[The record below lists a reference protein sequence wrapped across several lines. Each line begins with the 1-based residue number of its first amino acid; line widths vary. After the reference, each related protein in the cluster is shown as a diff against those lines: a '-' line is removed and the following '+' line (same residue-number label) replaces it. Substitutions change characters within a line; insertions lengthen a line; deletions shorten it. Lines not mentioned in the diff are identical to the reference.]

1 MKLRLACILGIVALA
16 VGGTL
21 SAQSQPVQRVESSIT
36 GTVVSSSSTSL
47 VIRDES
53 GVEQTFDVDTSS
65 TVPSGLM
72 SGSRIT
78 VRFHNMDGG
87 RRHVASVTTTDAGAP
102 STPTA
107 TEPVA
112 AEPTAAVPATSL
124 TTPTTPIADSTA
136 PAPAARVRTPAPAI
150 DEPVAASNAT
160 AGERLPDTAS
170 EMPLLALAGLMTLA
184 AGLVLRELRR
194 RDA

>member
-1 MKLRLACILGIVALA
+1 MKLRLACILGILALA
-16 VGGTL
+16 FSGTAI
-21 SAQSQPVQRVESSIT
+21 AQSQPVQQSGAEASLT
-36 GTVVSSSSTSL
+36 GTVVSSTVSSL
-47 VIRDES
+47 VIRDEN

-72 SGSRIT
+72 SGSRVT

-87 RRHVASVTTTDAGAP
+87 RRHVASVMATDAGTSLAP
-102 STPTA
+102 TAPTATAPVA

-112 AEPTAAVPATSL
+112 P
-124 TTPTTPIADSTA
+124 TA
-136 PAPAARVRTPAPAI
+136 PATDTMPPPAAPATRVQEPIAPA
-150 DEPVAASNAT
+150 DGT

-194 RDA
+194 RVA